1 MFEFRKKYLN
11 SSSFNHSYKI
21 NWSKVEFD
29 EYEDFERTIFRMID
43 AMNFEGIINP
53 MDYKKNINDMN
64 NRFFKYNLNSIIE
77 IGKNNHILKNHIIAA
92 TDFFRN
98 FKTIDKNN
106 WLYTHDNNE
115 KKQIY
120 ELYNS
125 FENAYWNILDLS
137 KDEYT
142 EYLKEHPHLK
152 ENWFKY
158 FKEIMNVSNDVSS
171 AFFWFNIFEFP
182 TTVFEMIEVV
192 DLIKDKDFFQDY
204 FNLILE
210 NKNIDLN
217 NLLELISIYNKDDIS
232 KNKEFFD
239 FKTVWKL
246 IDNKKLND
254 DCLEFLPDMLKDF
267 DLKLSKDGVNHI
279 HNSMEKIFLIEDLTL
294 EKYKVLEK
302 AFNLD
307 SLDNSLFDMTK
318 VPNKSLDYY
327 KKIEIGNYFY
337 LTYLDDYQLD
347 SIDDEEYKLDDNT
360 YKILNFVINNTNK
373 NFEISHREMIKAM
386 SLGEEYIS
394 LVNNKE
400 LFNYIFE
407 KYEKTI
413 NKEAMLVVFGHIIH
427 DGIKETDNLLN
438 KYNNDVTNYNKVI
451 NQRLFSLI
459 SNDLFLEVDVYKN
472 ELFSSMYYSQR
483 LIDLNNKLK
492 VKIDDN
498 VINNVME
505 NVKKYIKDFE
515 GIIDYNIEFNRT
527 LSFYKKIEFDRLN
540 EVTEVI
546 LNHYGKDSINEYT
559 KLLIENNNVVDLEIF
574 EKITND
580 SEIKM
585 QNSDNKP
592 IERKKRF

>member
-98 FKTIDKNN
+98 FKTINKNN
-106 WLYTHDNNE
+106 WLYKHDNNE

-505 NVKKYIKDFE
+505 NVKEYIKDFE

>member
-29 EYEDFERTIFRMID
+29 EYEDFERTLFRMID
-43 AMNFEGIINP
+43 AMNFEGITNP

-77 IGKNNHILKNHIIAA
+77 MGENNHILKNHIIAA

-98 FKTIDKNN
+98 FKTINKNN
-106 WLYTHDNNE
+106 WLYKHDNNE